1 LKSIRQIAAI
11 IVLDAKISVLITME
25 VMNLMKR
32 FFALLLAA
40 LMIIGLI
47 GCSTDSGKD
56 ATPTDKPTVKPG
68 SDQTDTPD
76 EGDDV
81 EPYAVSLYFPTM
93 MTIPDKDNIKDVEN
107 AINDYIRDDLGIKDI
122 TLDLQF
128 GHLADYSTT
137 ANMQLASGEK
147 MDIYLALPLNVA
159 VANGYLLPLDEY
171 LDKELSGAANIVYD
185 WLSCGTIDG
194 VTYAIPCYKGQ
205 VLSWKYIYDK
215 DLVDGVY
222 DMSQVKSVDDL
233 DDALAALKAA
243 YPEERFM
250 VYNNQ
255 LPPLYGFQDHT
266 NVVGTYFATVG
277 DSTTLVNYFETDA
290 FRKAVYKAYE
300 WSQKGYSDP
309 EGSNNTLLHDAIIMS
324 GQSKGVIMGHAYSI
338 ETIEQMFTMNN
349 SYGGNFGAVEIAT
362 SDMTNNPLVYG
373 IAYTSENPSAAARML
388 NLIWTDEFI
397 ASTLIYG
404 IEGVSWEWNEEK
416 TSIQY
421 PEGLGIDTV
430 PYTALYTCGA
440 FGNQFLL
447 YGFDGNTSEADKVFM
462 KKLIDEAW
470 YPKLFGFTP
479 DSSKVA
485 TQIAAI
491 SNVYDQYYDVLTY
504 GDVNPDV
511 YLPQFLEA
519 LDAAGIDQVMAEYQ
533 AQVDAWLAAQ

>member
-1 LKSIRQIAAI
+1 MKSIRQIAAI

-222 DMSQVKSVDDL
+222 DMSQV
-233 DDALAALKAA
+233 
-243 YPEERFM
+243 
-250 VYNNQ
+250 N
-255 LPPLYGFQDHT
+255 
-266 NVVGTYFATVG
+266 
-277 DSTTLVNYFETDA
+277 
-290 FRKAVYKAYE
+290 
-300 WSQKGYSDP
+300 
-309 EGSNNTLLHDAIIMS
+309 
-324 GQSKGVIMGHAYSI
+324 
-338 ETIEQMFTMNN
+338 
-349 SYGGNFGAVEIAT
+349 
-362 SDMTNNPLVYG
+362 
-373 IAYTSENPSAAARML
+373 
-388 NLIWTDEFI
+388 
-397 ASTLIYG
+397 
-404 IEGVSWEWNEEK
+404 
-416 TSIQY
+416 
-421 PEGLGIDTV
+421 
-430 PYTALYTCGA
+430 
-440 FGNQFLL
+440 
-447 YGFDGNTSEADKVFM
+447 
-462 KKLIDEAW
+462 
-470 YPKLFGFTP
+470 
-479 DSSKVA
+479 
-485 TQIAAI
+485 
-491 SNVYDQYYDVLTY
+491 
-504 GDVNPDV
+504 
-511 YLPQFLEA
+511 
-519 LDAAGIDQVMAEYQ
+519 
-533 AQVDAWLAAQ
+533 